1 MAERDQPLKLVGTRQ
16 RVPNKKWITKKS
28 MMQCESVKDRNGVQ
42 VGGNSVSGSNVFGC
56 VDTTTIRIRLMVKPT
71 NADYADTL
79 NQFGKEYKMTK
90 ITRSMRIEDINN
102 IMSLD
107 LVEVGEYNPNAV
119 YSRIVMNRYNEI
131 VQMDE
136 KAVNIDRYSEGELEI
151 GSIISFS
158 YDDSV
163 EEQFYRVTAIEGA
176 IWENPFGKHT
186 GMYMYD
192 SHREYFRPNSAAC
205 PQCGGKNTCDAHARD
220 EAHTVYG
227 NIGLFGCHDCREVVG
242 SC

>member
-1 MAERDQPLKLVGTRQ
+1 M
-16 RVPNKKWITKKS
+16 
-28 MMQCESVKDRNGVQ
+28 Q
-42 VGGNSVSGSNVFGC
+42 VGRNSVSRSNVFGS
-56 VDTTTIRIRLMVKPT
+56 VVTTTSHIRLMVKPT

-107 LVEVGEYNPNAV
+107 LVEVGEYNPNSV

-131 VQMDE
+131 VQMD
-136 KAVNIDRYSEGELEI
+136 KNAIDIDRYIEGKLEI

-158 YDDSV
+158 YHDSV
-163 EEQFYRVTAIEGA
+163 EECFYKVIGIEKEK
-176 IWENPFGKHT
+176 WENPFGEPT

-192 SHREYFRPNSAAC
+192 AHRALFRPNGAAC
-205 PQCGGKNTCDAHARD
+205 PKCGGTNTCDAHATA
-220 EAHTVYG
+220 EANIVYG